1 MFFLRVK
8 RRLVKKSEN
17 LNECSTF
24 FIIFLLPVMLNSLY
38 NSPRYICLCA
48 AKAVTSRRS
57 RECSII
63 SSGCEVLST
72 SGRYRHYR
80 LDFYNRSL
88 KITSDQ

>member
-1 MFFLRVK
+1 MFFLRIK

-24 FIIFLLPVMLNSLY
+24 FIIFLLPVMLKFTVQFTSVHLFI
-38 NSPRYICLCA
+38 SA

-63 SSGCEVLST
+63 ISSGCEVLST
-72 SGRYRHYR
+72 SGRNR

>member
-1 MFFLRVK
+1 MQHVFHHFPVTRNVK
-8 RRLVKKSEN
+8 IHCPIHLG
-17 LNECSTF
+17 TF
-24 FIIFLLPVMLNSLY
+24 VY
-38 NSPRYICLCA
+38 D

-57 RECSII
+57 RECRII

-72 SGRYRHYR
+72 SGRNR